1 MIITFSII
9 CSQSSLTDNS
19 STLSKVAPQSLA
31 MIFHVFSSYIS
42 PVQIITLIEILL
54 VGFLPPLKIK
64 HHGGRNLSSFITA
77 VFSAHRTVA
86 GVL

>member
-1 MIITFSII
+1 MIIRFSII

-19 STLSKVAPQSLA
+19 STLSKVAPQSFSV
-31 MIFHVFSSYIS
+31 IFHVFSSYIS
-42 PVQIITLIEILL
+42 PVPIITLIEILL
-54 VGFLPPLKIK
+54 VCFLPPLESK
-64 HHGGRNLSSFITA
+64 HHGGRNLSNFITV